1 MVSVKY
7 IIGSIYSIIV
17 SIRNY
22 LYKYKVLK
30 INKFNVPIVS
40 VGNITVGGSCKTP
53 MVQYLAQILK
63 SNQWRPCI
71 ISRGY
76 KRKNNHLKLV
86 SINNNSPK
94 LDDVGDEA
102 YMLSKHLP
110 EIPIIVADKKSIAIN
125 YAIHNLNVN
134 IIIIDDGFQ
143 SLYINRDI
151 DIVMINSLLEEK
163 DYRMFPLGKAREKIN
178 SIKRADLIITTKNNL
193 SDMDMSL
200 VNQYN
205 DNQLSSEVLFS
216 LIHNNQV
223 VKQNKIKTLKLVS
236 VCGIADPESF
246 IKGVESLEIDSIN
259 KNIFYDHHRYSAN
272 DITRLMQQV
281 DSCGCDG
288 IITTYK
294 DYYKLKKLDPHFKI
308 YILKMDLTMNS
319 DILLNLIRGKV

>member
-7 IIGSIYSIIV
+7 IIGSIYSFIV

-53 MVQYLAQILK
+53 MVQYLAQLLK

-94 LDDVGDEA
+94 LDDIGDEA

-125 YAIHNLNVN
+125 YAIHNLNIN

-151 DIVMINSLLEEK
+151 DIVMINSLLEE
-163 DYRMFPLGKAREKIN
+163 
-178 SIKRADLIITTKNNL
+178 
-193 SDMDMSL
+193 
-200 VNQYN
+200 
-205 DNQLSSEVLFS
+205 
-216 LIHNNQV
+216 
-223 VKQNKIKTLKLVS
+223 
-236 VCGIADPESF
+236 
-246 IKGVESLEIDSIN
+246 
-259 KNIFYDHHRYSAN
+259 
-272 DITRLMQQV
+272 
-281 DSCGCDG
+281 
-288 IITTYK
+288 
-294 DYYKLKKLDPHFKI
+294 
-308 YILKMDLTMNS
+308 
-319 DILLNLIRGKV
+319 